1 MSEGSAL
8 YLRVSRVHQLVM
20 RGWTTFRAFFAQG
33 QKLVKAL
40 QHVLEA
46 YVLFDADAS
55 GTIDRDEVLNIIAE
69 KGAKKRGGASGL
81 LSKERWAELDWDS
94 DGQITFVEF
103 LYAFEAWVGVD
114 EDESDEEDTTVL
126 AGSVSAALG
135 QPGVGGA
142 AAAASGTDHLPVDDV
157 SLTTGSGAASLQNTP
172 LGTSSEAAEIV
183 AANTAANKQ
192 I

>member
-1 MSEGSAL
+1 M
-8 YLRVSRVHQLVM
+8 
-20 RGWTTFRAFFAQG
+20 QG

-55 GTIDRDEVLNIIAE
+55 GTIDREEVLNIIAE

-114 EDESDEEDTTVL
+114 EDESDEDDTTEL
-126 AGSVSAALG
+126 ASSVSAALG
-135 QPGVGGA
+135 QPGGGA
-142 AAAASGTDHLPVDDV
+142 AAGSSKPDHLPVDDV
-157 SLTTGSGAASLQNTP
+157 SFTTGSAAASLQNTP
-172 LGTSSEAAEIV
+172 LGTSADAAELV